1 MSPEVVSTSIASDE
15 PSGTVPSGTSEQMK
29 SAGSTARHIC
39 VQHSV
44 RRVQNLARR
53 VQHSARRV
61 QHSVRRVQ
69 HSVRRVQHS
78 VRRVQHSVR
87 LYTSTGTHPSTGHV
101 HRHTLVMVTF
111 IGTGTRI
118 CIQHSVLCVQH
129 SVRFRGCIVCVI
141 IRVVICVVIVDVEWT
156 ARYTCVQHS
165 LRCVRHSVI
174 F

>member
-69 HSVRRVQHS
+69 HSVR
-78 VRRVQHSVR
+78 

-129 SVRFRGCIVCVI
+129 SVRFRGCIVCAI